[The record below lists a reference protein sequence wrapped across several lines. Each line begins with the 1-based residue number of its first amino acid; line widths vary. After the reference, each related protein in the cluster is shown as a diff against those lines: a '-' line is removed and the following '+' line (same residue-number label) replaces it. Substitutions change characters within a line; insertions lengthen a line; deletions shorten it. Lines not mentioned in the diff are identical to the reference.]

1 MIDYLHRSPCIC
13 WYHIVVLKVLNSLP
27 IRFVDF
33 FLDKDEVAF
42 SQLVINNDRA
52 LEVTWFRNI
61 PSLVLEEVL
70 APPRQVVKVQDRQ
83 LCELH
88 IHQTC
93 TLHWTWFS

>member
-27 IRFVDF
+27 IRLVDF

-42 SQLVINNDRA
+42 SQLVINHDRA
-52 LEVTWFRNI
+52 LEVLWLRNI

-70 APPRQVVKVQDRQ
+70 RLDLLLDLLSAWSTFFRI
-83 LCELH
+83 C
-88 IHQTC
+88 
-93 TLHWTWFS
+93 F